1 MELAGRLPSHCPSTR
16 HTIACHTLRFD
27 HFFHSFTTTFRNK
40 NCCNNDLQDVLPYG
54 QFMHMILTKNQIG
67 KNQSRS
73 SKNIFFQSQIDFFQP
88 QIGSPFQSK
97 KTNLK
102 AYQSPSWIDF
112 FQSQDPQGIS
122 LICCRAAGFK
132 RLKNSIV
139 VTSWNVMVKKIHP
152 CCKKLV
158 LTLLQIVLS
167 TVQVLGYLCNI

>member
-1 MELAGRLPSHCPSTR
+1 MGNEIQPLGCMEKVWAMELAGRLPSHCPSTR

-27 HFFHSFTTTFRNK
+27 HFFHSFTTPFETK
-40 NCCNNDLQDVLPYG
+40 LLQYDLQDVLPYG
-54 QFMHMILTKNQIG
+54 QFMHMILTKTRLEKINPEHQ
-67 KNQSRS
+67 KY
-73 SKNIFFQSQIDFFQP
+73 FFSIQIDFFQP

-97 KTNLK
+97 KPIWK

-139 VTSWNVMVKKIHP
+139 VTSGMSW
-152 CCKKLV
+152 
-158 LTLLQIVLS
+158 
-167 TVQVLGYLCNI
+167 